1 MVDPSFNFSNRI
13 FDLNWSVMGY
23 PHEED
28 AFIVQ
33 KEPEVTTS
41 VIPFA
46 KEVCICVHLCVEFMR
61 KILFYSSSTK
71 MNE

>member
-1 MVDPSFNFSNRI
+1 
-13 FDLNWSVMGY
+13 MGY